1 MASKVDILL
10 QSYDAVVN
18 EKWQNTVSGKE
29 RMWFLVYDPSEH
41 RKVEL
46 RIEEFEMATKKAGK
60 KWVTISVK
68 NCFAD
73 WMASHDY
80 RDEYFQDPNALT
92 DQLETE
98 FKQYVTD
105 LLTKQIQEN
114 TDAEDLVIALLDVSS
129 LFGFVRLSD
138 VLNVVAPS
146 LKGRMLVF
154 FPGEFDKNHYRL
166 LNARDG
172 WSYLARPITV

>member
-10 QSYDAVVN
+10 QVYEAVVN

-29 RMWFLVYDPSEH
+29 RIWFLVYDPSEH

-60 KWVTISVK
+60 KWKTISVK

-73 WMASHDY
+73 WMANHDY

-105 LLTKQIQEN
+105 FLTRQIQEN
-114 TDAEDLVIALLDVSS
+114 TNSKDCVIALLDVSS

-138 VLNVVAPS
+138 VLNLVAPS
-146 LKGRMLVF
+146 LRGRMLVF

-172 WSYLARPITV
+172 WSYLARPITA